1 MITSLACL
9 IVEKDIRK
17 VEAREMDGFIPK
29 GGEEVL
35 FCYAIAIYVTLK
47 DVPSVR

>member
-29 GGEEVL
+29 GVSEEVL
-35 FCYAIAIYVTLK
+35 FCYAIYVTLK